1 MASYPIPP
9 PTPSA
14 NLIDVPRTLMFETPH
29 PASAIGTH
37 KTAQP
42 ENVLSPQL
50 GAKYRLTTCLV
61 GTQSQ
66 ACRTVS
72 GCPQNQH
79 LPGITVS
86 RYAVLRASSV
96 IVGMV
101 VTRCMRICLC
111 WW

>member
-50 GAKYRLTTCLV
+50 GAEYKYGTVVIPAGSCVINCLSFGYV
-61 GTQSQ
+61 HQK
-66 ACRTVS
+66 R
-72 GCPQNQH
+72 
-79 LPGITVS
+79 
-86 RYAVLRASSV
+86 SS
-96 IVGMV
+96 IQP
-101 VTRCMRICLC
+101 
-111 WW
+111 

>member
-50 GAKYRLTTCLV
+50 GAKYMV
-61 GTQSQ
+61 
-66 ACRTVS
+66 AE
-72 GCPQNQH
+72 
-79 LPGITVS
+79 
-86 RYAVLRASSV
+86 ASSV
-96 IVGMV
+96 YESPMTTDRLEHLQTQTASKLTIPPGLREAPEVPK
-101 VTRCMRICLC
+101 
-111 WW
+111 